1 MISPRPLSPVL
12 LFGLVPVASWFIVRP
27 FLEPVPSI
35 PALYSSL
42 GFSIFAFLATLHLVP
57 ALGPTFIKANLKGKD
72 LLKTYQTPMSV
83 YRDRSNKGYHF
94 WCLRRPESIGLVC
107 ASIYVL
113 SLILFIPFA
122 FSTPIHEQAALK
134 KSHEG
139 ITVVEFPHHQVSVF
153 FFQAT
158 NILDHGWIFPNSCL
172 YIYLHCCPY

>member
-83 YRDRSNKGYHF
+83 YRDRSNKGYIF
-94 WCLRRPESIGLVC
+94 DAFVDLKVLALYARRYMSSPSFYLFHLHSRHLFMNKRPSKSPMKELLWWNFHITRLVF
-107 ASIYVL
+107 SSFRLQIY
-113 SLILFIPFA
+113 
-122 FSTPIHEQAALK
+122 
-134 KSHEG
+134 
-139 ITVVEFPHHQVSVF
+139 
-153 FFQAT
+153 
-158 NILDHGWIFPNSCL
+158 
-172 YIYLHCCPY
+172 